1 MLKYCL
7 VVLLCFGS
15 VNADELNVDNL
26 DAAAVTIKASGS
38 EGSGSIIIKEMVV
51 DAKGTKEKVT
61 FCLTAAHVIAR
72 NRSISTK
79 IKNGREIKIVE
90 FSDPGLLQEIH
101 FKGRNVGEIKLSGK
115 VVRYSDADDGHDI
128 ALIMLY
134 TPDTFKNS
142 VTFEQDTTY
151 IPPKGM
157 KVIHIGSSN
166 GQIGSNSF
174 TSGNISQTG
183 RLLNVGSGSGFV
195 YDQTSAPAEP
205 GSSGC
210 MIVRE
215 SDGRYIGMLVRGGS
229 STFNFIVPVRRLHEW
244 SAEVGAEFL
253 FNEQAEVPSL
263 KDFLKKPIE
272 NWGADLDEAKARAAA
287 ADSAPSSSF
296 RDASEYPTLIRITE

>member
-1 MLKYCL
+1 
-7 VVLLCFGS
+7 VFLLCFSS
-15 VNADELNVDNL
+15 VSADEVNVDTL
-26 DAAAVTIKASGS
+26 DAAAVTIKASGG

-51 DAKGTKEKVT
+51 DSDGTKEPVT

-79 IKNGREIKIVE
+79 IKDGKEIKVIE

-101 FKGRNVGEIKLSGK
+101 YKGRNVGEVKLSGK
-115 VVRYSDADDGHDI
+115 VVRYSDADKGHDI
-128 ALIMLY
+128 AVIMLY
-134 TPDTFKNS
+134 SPDKFKDS
-142 VTFEQDTTY
+142 VKFEQDTEY

-195 YDQTSAPAEP
+195 FDQTSAPAEP

-215 SDGRYIGMLVRGGS
+215 SDGVYIGMLVRGGS

-244 SAEVGAEFL
+244 SEEVDAEFL
-253 FNEQAEVPSL
+253 FKEDAEVPTL
-263 KDFLKKPIE
+263 KEFLKHPIE
-272 NWGADLDEAKARAAA
+272 N
-287 ADSAPSSSF
+287 
-296 RDASEYPTLIRITE
+296 